1 MGSRGLNSPP
11 SFLSLSLSLGA
22 VASTSPPAFS
32 ESRRREEGIK
42 SCLRGGEG
50 SCRQGFRWILS
61 HRIGAIFSPLGH
73 YRCETTG
80 RSHFPSSSYPRV
92 WRALKPLP
100 PTGQQDGQKGRS
112 GCVLRGPQ
120 RAEGDQQLLRAGEA
134 ECPSLIPDHYESCH
148 QDLIPVSTQSLT
160 KMLLLLGSH
169 SQFSLCLSRS

>member
-11 SFLSLSLSLGA
+11 SFLSLSLSRCSCLNFP
-22 VASTSPPAFS
+22 TSIFREQKEGGGDKVVS
-32 ESRRREEGIK
+32 QRRR
-42 SCLRGGEG
+42 G